1 MELNLINK
9 DVFKGLKDC
18 ESKSVDMVLLDPPYY
33 RVVDQTWDKQWFTFD
48 EYREWFIYFLN
59 DLDKVVKQSAT
70 CWVFGMP
77 YQLSKL
83 LPDFEY
89 YGWTFKQQIVIDKG
103 LKSVAGRSGESLK
116 QFPTA
121 TEHIYMF
128 FKESRPIIRNLLQ
141 HERKVMGMSG
151 VEVNKHLGKATSG
164 GGTFSTIAS
173 TKKPLEYLNYP
184 TRKDWVK
191 LQEIF
196 DLPEYDDLVYTFN
209 SFSGFTDVWSDFDF
223 YKIKNKIHP
232 TQKPVELYER
242 IIRTGRTDQV
252 VLDCFLGSGSSLIA
266 SQNLEVSKF
275 IGIEIDE
282 TMINK
287 AKDRFTLHITDLQS

>member
-1 MELNLINK
+1 MEVNLINK

-77 YQLSKL
+77 YQLAKL

-103 LKSVAGRSGESLK
+103 LRSVAGRSSESLK

-128 FKESRPIIRNLLQ
+128 YKESRPIIRNLLQ

-151 VEVNKHLGKATSG
+151 VEVNKYLGKATSG

-184 TRKDWVK
+184 TKKDWVK

-209 SFSGFTDVWSDFDF
+209 SFSGFTDVWNDFDF

-242 IIRTGRTDQV
+242 IIRTGRADQV